1 MKLVC
6 YHIYATKTVVFCSI
20 WNFNMTL
27 SILLN
32 IKSPRWHN
40 SSNTNTIIWFDVKN
54 YILNIFRTFISL
66 LWFTSRSEDMFCRL
80 LLSVVLWS
88 ITTRGDLVT
97 KVQDIT
103 YQNTD
108 TALLPCDISNTNN
121 PGDRVTLLL
130 WYKEDRNQGGSPI
143 YRIDAR
149 TNNNDISIGKK

>member
-1 MKLVC
+1 
-6 YHIYATKTVVFCSI
+6 
-20 WNFNMTL
+20 
-27 SILLN
+27 
-32 IKSPRWHN
+32 
-40 SSNTNTIIWFDVKN
+40 
-54 YILNIFRTFISL
+54 
-66 LWFTSRSEDMFCRL
+66 MFCRL

-149 TNNNDISIGKK
+149 TNNNDISIGKKYVGTRYLSVRVFLDASLNMLKVLIVAKSCYKLCRSF

>member
-1 MKLVC
+1 M
-6 YHIYATKTVVFCSI
+6 IY
-20 WNFNMTL
+20 
-27 SILLN
+27 
-32 IKSPRWHN
+32 
-40 SSNTNTIIWFDVKN
+40 SS
-54 YILNIFRTFISL
+54 NIFRKIVSL
-66 LWFTSRSEDMFCRL
+66 PCLCCPSRSEAMFSRL
-80 LLSVVLWS
+80 VLSIVLWS
-88 ITTRGDLVT
+88 STSSTTRGDPGDLAT